1 MSWLRMAGA
10 ISLVGCGWCMGD
22 AVCLQIKAHLDA
34 LRQTIALL
42 QEIEQEIAFRRADLN
57 ILAQKLC
64 REKKLVCA
72 ASAIQT
78 ALPPPDFSKQEATCF
93 TECFSGLGQAEAGQ
107 ECTRL
112 AFYQEQ
118 FRFFLHQQ
126 EEASQSQCQ
135 LARKLGTALG
145 LAVAILLF

>member
-1 MSWLRMAGA
+1 MNWLRMTGA
-10 ISLVGCGWCMGD
+10 IFLVSCGWCIGD
-22 AVCLQIKAHLDA
+22 AVCLQIQAHLDA

-57 ILAQKLC
+57 ALAQKLC
-64 REKKLVCA
+64 REQKLVCA
-72 ASAIQT
+72 ADWIQT
-78 ALPPPDFSKQEATCF
+78 ALPPSSFSTQEAACF
-93 TECFSGLGQAEAGQ
+93 TECFSGLGQSEAEQ

-112 AFYQEQ
+112 AFYQE
-118 FRFFLHQQ
+118 RFQSLLHQR
-126 EEASQSQCQ
+126 EEASQSQLQ